1 MKKTETLDITKN
13 PPSKKQ
19 KLQIQKIQQVKKQK
33 NRSAIINGKLV
44 KEQKSVKSTPK
55 KRKLDIYNYSFLNN
69 VCNNWSGKHAC
80 IVI

>member
-19 KLQIQKIQQVKKQK
+19 KTTNTKIQQVKKQK

-44 KEQKSVKSTPK
+44 KEKKSVKSTPK
-55 KRKLDIYNYSFLNN
+55 KK
-69 VCNNWSGKHAC
+69 NWTFII
-80 IVI
+80 IVS